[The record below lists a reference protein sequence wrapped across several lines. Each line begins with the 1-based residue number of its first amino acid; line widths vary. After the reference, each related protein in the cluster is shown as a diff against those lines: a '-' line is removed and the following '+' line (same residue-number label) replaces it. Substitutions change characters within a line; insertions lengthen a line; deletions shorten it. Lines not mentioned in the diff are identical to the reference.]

1 MQRNEFPE
9 VIAYKDE
16 DDVEQI
22 FKGGKNIFFLTYIET
37 AQEQEERVRGY
48 SKYGKLK
55 TWKLARIIVKS
66 GDDLR

>member
-37 AQEQEERVRGY
+37 AQEQEERVRG
-48 SKYGKLK
+48 
-55 TWKLARIIVKS
+55 
-66 GDDLR
+66 